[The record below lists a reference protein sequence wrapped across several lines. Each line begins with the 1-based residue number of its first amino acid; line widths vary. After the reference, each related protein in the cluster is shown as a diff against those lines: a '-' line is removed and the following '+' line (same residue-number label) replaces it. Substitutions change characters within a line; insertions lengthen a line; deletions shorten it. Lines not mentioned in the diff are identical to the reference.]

1 MKIFSIFL
9 KEIHVTK
16 IESYV
21 FKRPL
26 YLESFKNNR
35 SEENFSIEHFLYFD
49 RSINRG
55 TKTFS
60 LKYQVSVLTFL

>member
-1 MKIFSIFL
+1 MFSIFL

-21 FKRPL
+21 FKRPA

-35 SEENFSIEHFLYFD
+35 SEENFSIEHFLYFN
-49 RSINRG
+49 RSINQG
-55 TKTFS
+55 TKNFI
-60 LKYQVSVLTFL
+60 LKYQVPVLTFL

>member
-1 MKIFSIFL
+1 MFFIFL

-35 SEENFSIEHFLYFD
+35 SGENFSTEHFLYFN
-49 RSINRG
+49 RLINQG
-55 TKTFS
+55 TKHFS
-60 LKYQVSVLTFL
+60 LKYQAPELTFL